1 MTGLLTNERYV
12 KYARAHGR
20 SPEDQWE
27 QDRRDWPGGLM
38 TGFILWNRERLREA
52 SRAIPH
58 AFYLGQLID
67 HEAYDRWLTE
77 WVDKEISK

>member
-1 MTGLLTNERYV
+1 
-12 KYARAHGR
+12 
-20 SPEDQWE
+20 
-27 QDRRDWPGGLM
+27 M